1 MPARPQTIQI
11 YLPGGDPEGIRVAEL
26 TTRIVQVVEVP
37 RKQLD
42 TFLAMPESGQV
53 ALYFLFGTAD
63 SDDTGGRQT
72 VYIGQTGSPRE
83 RLPRHRREKTFWTR
97 AMVVISRT
105 NNLTQTHVGL
115 LEWMAIARCR
125 EIRRYRDA
133 NGDSGSEP
141 YVPAPMRADCEEVFD
156 TASTLLTTLGSP
168 IFEPFAVGEV
178 SETAG
183 SPIGEADTAPE
194 VFLCKRGRVDARARY
209 ENDGLVV
216 LKGSAGPI
224 ELQGSGL
231 GGPPERRRR
240 ELLADGILVED
251 QDRILF
257 TQDYPFPSPSSA
269 SGVLAGVSSNGWID
283 WATADGRTLDAV
295 VRRTDQDPI
304 GVDDQASQLSQA
316 VESPVPFET
325 TNVD

>member
-1 MPARPQTIQI
+1 MNWKLLTGNRKPRLRRPDRMPARPQTIQI

-37 RKQLD
+37 RKLLD

-141 YVPAPMRADCEEVFD
+141 YVPAPMRADCEEVVD

-168 IFEPFAVGEV
+168 I
-178 SETAG
+178 S
-183 SPIGEADTAPE
+183 S
-194 VFLCKRGRVDARARY
+194 RSRSGRCPRRL
-209 ENDGLVV
+209 GLR
-216 LKGSAGPI
+216 SAKPT
-224 ELQGSGL
+224 
-231 GGPPERRRR
+231 RRRKSFSANGVAST
-240 ELLADGILVED
+240 LAPGT
-251 QDRILF
+251 R
-257 TQDYPFPSPSSA
+257 TM
-269 SGVLAGVSSNGWID
+269 VSWC
-283 WATADGRTLDAV
+283 
-295 VRRTDQDPI
+295 
-304 GVDDQASQLSQA
+304 
-316 VESPVPFET
+316 
-325 TNVD
+325 